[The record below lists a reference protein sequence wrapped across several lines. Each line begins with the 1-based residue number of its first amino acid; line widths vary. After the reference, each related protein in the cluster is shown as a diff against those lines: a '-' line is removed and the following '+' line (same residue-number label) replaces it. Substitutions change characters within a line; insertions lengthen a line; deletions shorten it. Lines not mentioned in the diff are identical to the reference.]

1 MSGEPAA
8 DGLTVVDL
16 AAVHTLPDLANA
28 FNRLRDT
35 RSYADLDRAVNPR
48 GVQPRVLPAST
59 LSNLLNGK
67 SVPTRD
73 TVVTFLA
80 ACGLDE
86 PAQAPWLAAWERVS
100 TGHLHRPAGAVRV
113 REARPRLL
121 GVHACIQV
129 NPAATDLPE
138 YVPRDLDADL
148 RTAITAAA
156 ERGGFVLLVGGSSV
170 GKTRALFEA
179 VRAVL
184 PEWWLVHP
192 DPADTDAVRAL
203 AATPTPRTVAW
214 LDELQNYLTAP
225 GGLPAGLAR
234 GLVAAGTVL
243 VATLWPDEYAARA
256 APRTPDQ
263 PDSHANDREL
273 LGLAHVIDVPDTFSN
288 AERRRAE
295 TLAADRRIRTALD
308 TPDHGFTQVL
318 AAGPELVRRW
328 EQATDPYGKA
338 VITAALDARRVEA
351 RDPLTRDLLAA
362 AAPGYLTP
370 TQVATAPPH
379 WLDQALAYATT
390 ELRGAAATLTPVGTT
405 IGEITGYTVADYL
418 YQHSRRIRRCTPLPD
433 AAWQALADH
442 GRPDDAYRLGNS
454 AERRMRYQHAEAIYR
469 RGADNGESRAAERLA
484 KLLVEQGRIGELR
497 ERADAGDQLAAEG
510 LCELLA
516 KQGHEGELRRRA
528 DTSYGWAA
536 CLLADL
542 LAEQGRTDEA
552 ITILRAAADTADMV
566 VTDLLV
572 ERLTGLLVEQ
582 GRSDEAIAFLRPR
595 ADDADEYCT
604 ARLADLLAEQGRTDE
619 AVTILRQYDAIGR
632 GYPTGVLVR
641 LLGEQGHAGEL
652 RERAGAGDRAAA
664 QELAELLAEQGHT
677 DELRERADAG
687 DHSASQELAKVLG
700 EQGHA
705 DELRERADA
714 GDHSASQEL
723 AKVLGE
729 QGRIDEAIMI
739 LRPWADAGDHAA
751 AHRLTDL
758 LADQG
763 RTEELQ
769 AEVHAG
775 TPGAADRL
783 AALSRQQGQITTEG
797 RGRDQPE

>member
-1 MSGEPAA
+1 MRGGSAGGSTP
-8 DGLTVVDL
+8 DVD
-16 AAVHTLPDLANA
+16 ATMVQTLPELVRT
-28 FNRLRDT
+28 FNRLRGA
-35 RSYADLDRAVNPR
+35 RSYAELDNAVNRRLADGPR
-48 GVQPRVLPAST
+48 ALPAST
-59 LSNLLNGK
+59 LSNLLNGTSLPK
-67 SVPTRD
+67 RK
-73 TVVTFLA
+73 TVVRVLNS
-80 ACGLDE
+80 CCLDE
-86 PAQAPWLAAWERVS
+86 QAQRPWLAAWERVS
-100 TGHLHRPAGAVRV
+100 TNHLRRSPGAVRV

-121 GVHACIQV
+121 GVHAAIQV
-129 NPAATDLPE
+129 DQDSGELPA

-148 RTAITAAA
+148 RTAITAS

-552 ITILRAAADTADMV
+552 I
-566 VTDLLV
+566 
-572 ERLTGLLVEQ
+572 
-582 GRSDEAIAFLRPR
+582 AILRPR
-595 ADDADEYCT
+595 ADAADEYGT

-619 AVTILRQYDAIGR
+619 AVTI
-632 GYPTGVLVR
+632 
-641 LLGEQGHAGEL
+641 
-652 RERAGAGDRAAA
+652 
-664 QELAELLAEQGHT
+664 
-677 DELRERADAG
+677 
-687 DHSASQELAKVLG
+687 
-700 EQGHA
+700 
-705 DELRERADA
+705 
-714 GDHSASQEL
+714 
-723 AKVLGE
+723 
-729 QGRIDEAIMI
+729 
-739 LRPWADAGDHAA
+739 
-751 AHRLTDL
+751 
-758 LADQG
+758 
-763 RTEELQ
+763 
-769 AEVHAG
+769 
-775 TPGAADRL
+775 
-783 AALSRQQGQITTEG
+783 
-797 RGRDQPE
+797 